1 MKSRIISFVIC
12 ILSVSAVWAQKQ
24 DTFTPEAF
32 HVEVTDMFPLSYDAR
47 YGLND
52 FSLTIRNDSAL
63 ICMPYIGEAYVPS
76 FTYDGLRFEHKYSQL
91 KTEKAK
97 DGIVVTFSVKHGI
110 VENRF
115 TVTAYPNH
123 KAYITVVP
131 SNAQSCS
138 YAGEWSPIM
147 LRGTK

>member
-1 MKSRIISFVIC
+1 MKLRIITLIMGIMMF
-12 ILSVSAVWAQKQ
+12 SATWAQKQ
-24 DTFTPEAF
+24 ETFTPEAF
-32 HVEVTDMFPLSYDAR
+32 HIEVTDMFPLSYGAR

-63 ICMPYIGEAYVPS
+63 VCMPYLGEAYIPS
-76 FTYDGLRFEHKYSQL
+76 FTYDGLRFEHKYNHMQI
-91 KTEKAK
+91 EKEK
-97 DGIVVTFSVKHGI
+97 ESIIVTFSVKHGI

-123 KAYITVVP
+123 KAYITVIP

-138 YAGEWSPIM
+138 YAGEWCQVH
-147 LRGTK
+147 